1 MIKEFTVELSAEDE
15 IAIREALSACPSIH
29 PEFHP
34 GRKTFAFNDAA
45 LMAICNGDFEC
56 FLWSAFDRVEERG
69 DVIALSKGNDLVF
82 YLPVAKLDDPQIRR
96 AIFDYVTGRVGLN
109 G

>member
-1 MIKEFTVELSAEDE
+1 MIKEFTVELSVDDE
-15 IAIREALSACPSIH
+15 IAIREKLLPCRSIH

-34 GRKTFAFNDAA
+34 GKKTFAFNDAA
-45 LMAICNGDFEC
+45 LMSICNGDFEC
-56 FLWSAFDRVEERG
+56 FLWSAFDHVEEKG
-69 DVIALSKGNDLVF
+69 DVITLSKGSDLVF
-82 YLPVAKLDDPQIRR
+82 YLPVAKLADPQIRR

>member
-1 MIKEFTVELSAEDE
+1 MIKEFTVELSADDE
-15 IAIREALSACPSIH
+15 IAIRATLPACRSVH

-34 GRKTFAFNDAA
+34 GRKTFAFNEAA

-69 DVIALSKGNDLVF
+69 DVIALSRGSDLIF
-82 YLPVAKLDDPQIRR
+82 YLPVAKLNDPQIRR

>member
-1 MIKEFTVELSAEDE
+1 MIKEFTVELSADDE
-15 IAIREALSACPSIH
+15 IAIRQTFSACASIH

-45 LMAICNGDFEC
+45 LMSICNGDFEC

-69 DVIALSKGNDLVF
+69 DVIVLAKGEDLVF

-96 AIFDYVTGRVGLN
+96 AVFDYVTGRIRLN
-109 G
+109 A